1 MRPLLGVVVVGAVLA
16 CNTGTRLEKFAPAH
30 EPAGV
35 TIRLRLHFGQGTQL
49 LAGELLAV
57 QDSGILLRDSTRIV
71 FVWND
76 AVRYGETTTRGT
88 GLSFERKPV
97 GSTREQLRLL
107 SRYPDGVSPGL
118 LSSLL
123 AAYGRDSVETAR

>member
-1 MRPLLGVVVVGAVLA
+1 VK
-16 CNTGTRLEKFAPAH
+16 KFAPAH

-35 TIRLRLHFGQGTQL
+35 AIRLRLHFGKGTQL
-49 LAGELLAV
+49 VAGELLAV
-57 QDSGILLRDSTRIV
+57 QDSGLLLRDSTRIV
-71 FVWND
+71 FVPND
-76 AVRYGETTTRGT
+76 SVRYGETTTRGT
-88 GLSFERKPV
+88 GLSFARKPV

-107 SRYPDGVSPGL
+107 SRFPGGVSADL